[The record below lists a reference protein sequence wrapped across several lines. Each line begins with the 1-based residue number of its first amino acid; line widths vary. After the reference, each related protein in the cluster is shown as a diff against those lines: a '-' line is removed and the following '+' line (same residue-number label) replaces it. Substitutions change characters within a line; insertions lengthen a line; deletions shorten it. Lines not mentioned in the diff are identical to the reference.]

1 MRVVAG
7 HLKGR
12 SLAGPTGPGVRPTSD
27 RLRETIFNLVDVS
40 TPGCRV
46 LDAFAGTG
54 ALGIEAISR
63 GAAAAVFVERDR
75 RAAAVIREN
84 VSRCGIR
91 EACTILC
98 SDFLGMG
105 DRAALG
111 PPFDLVLLDPPYGQ
125 ADLTAVLEVA
135 GRAVR
140 SGGLVV
146 LEHARRD
153 TAPARAGS
161 LEQRRTITAGDSQV
175 TFYAVVDAAA
185 AH

>member
-1 MRVVAG
+1 MRVIG
-7 HLKGR
+7 GRLKGR
-12 SLAGPTGPGVRPTSD
+12 VLSGPTAPGVRPTSD

-40 TPGCRV
+40 APGCRV

-84 VSRCGIR
+84 VSRCGIN

-98 SDFLGMG
+98 ESFLGLG
-105 DRAALG
+105 AREALASS
-111 PPFDLVLLDPPYGQ
+111 FDVVFLDPPYG
-125 ADLTAVLEVA
+125 ASDLVDVLAAA
-135 GRAVR
+135 GRLVR
-140 SGGLVV
+140 AGGLVV

-153 TAPARAGS
+153 DVPSAPGR
-161 LEQRRTITAGDSQV
+161 LVRRRTVTAGDSQV
-175 TFYAVVDAAA
+175 TFYAVM
-185 AH
+185 AHATA